1 MKRLTCLF
9 FNFAGIAIAAAQ
21 DDTKNSTTNLSPKG
35 DSNWYASPWLWVI
48 AAAVFILLL
57 VALTRGGKSKD

>member
-21 DDTKNSTTNLSPKG
+21 DDTKNSTINVSPKG

-48 AAAVFILLL
+48 AARSIYFI
-57 VALTRGGKSKD
+57 AGGADPWWKE